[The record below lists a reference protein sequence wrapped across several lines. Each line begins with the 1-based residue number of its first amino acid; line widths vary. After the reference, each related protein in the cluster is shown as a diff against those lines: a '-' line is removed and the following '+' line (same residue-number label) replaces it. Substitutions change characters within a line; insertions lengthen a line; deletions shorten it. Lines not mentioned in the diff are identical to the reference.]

1 MSEAESRTKI
11 TDWYLD
17 EEDKEFIL
25 AKKGS
30 KQIRAF
36 PGSEKFLLY
45 SEAKKVK
52 EFRNNGAY
60 SSVMGFGIDY
70 FINRG
75 FTSDWDEIEGRF
87 EIIERTREIL
97 MDLVDDGH
105 TFDESQLDK
114 LYAWLCLTPFQTMYI
129 TDPIRKQLHKIVDIM
144 WTSCV
149 VKSKACSTH
158 SNETAHTMMIDI
170 LNEWSQNVV
179 IPCPGIGTVRL
190 LK

>member
-1 MSEAESRTKI
+1 
-11 TDWYLD
+11 
-17 EEDKEFIL
+17 
-25 AKKGS
+25 
-30 KQIRAF
+30 
-36 PGSEKFLLY
+36 
-45 SEAKKVK
+45 
-52 EFRNNGAY
+52 
-60 SSVMGFGIDY
+60 
-70 FINRG
+70 
-75 FTSDWDEIEGRF
+75 
-87 EIIERTREIL
+87 